1 MAAVTQD
8 TKEVTISFN
17 PHTTC
22 SANRWSVAGIT
33 VLNISG
39 SQTAELLYGY
49 KVHGEIQG
57 SFIYH
62 FCNTG

>member
-49 KVHGEIQG
+49 KVHGEVRG
-57 SFIYH
+57 
-62 FCNTG
+62 